1 MTAKPQSCERITFVI
16 YITKKSVYKAT
27 LNLIFSIEA
36 EDFQSAQHIVLEHI
50 LSGQICFE
58 NLSPDIKLGDVTGKI
73 TPVKTDESVEV

>member
-1 MTAKPQSCERITFVI
+1 MSAQPQSCETITNVI
-16 YITKKSVYKAT
+16 YITKSSVYKAT

-58 NLSPDIKLGDVTGKI
+58 NLSPDIELRDVIGQI
-73 TPVKTDESVEV
+73 TPVKEERTQA